1 MCLGSFLNYSQD
13 DSTLLY
19 FLGLITTPNGAL
31 LIGVLISFCLKKN
44 DSIFLIK
51 NSLITGF
58 KNAFPIILITGIG
71 GSLGAIIQYVSIE
84 NYLEGFTS
92 INVLSIIIPFVIAA
106 VLKTAQGSSTVA
118 IITTSTIIFPLL
130 PALGLDSEMG
140 KVWAIMS
147 LGVGSMTIS
156 HANDSYFWIVS
167 QMSEMD
173 VKTAYKTHTVGTFFQ
188 GALGFFLVLIGY
200 LIWSFFK

>member
-1 MCLGSFLNYSQD
+1 MRD
-13 DSTLLY
+13 K
-19 FLGLITTPNGAL
+19 IAL
-31 LIGVLISFCLKKN
+31 SSDRRIMLTVLSM
-44 DSIFLIK
+44 
-51 NSLITGF
+51 
-58 KNAFPIILITGIG
+58 
-71 GSLGAIIQYVSIE
+71 SLGWVFI
-84 NYLEGFTS
+84 YLDR
-92 INVLSIIIPFVIAA
+92 VL
-106 VLKTAQGSSTVA
+106 
-118 IITTSTIIFPLL
+118 IFPLL

-200 LIWSFFK
+200 LIWSSFK